1 MSSTASDPDA
11 GPDIT
16 PTWTSNSDIDV
27 TAQPAVVSWQDS
39 NGQQQSLSQLNLD
52 LHYNVLSNK
61 AFFKLRAAVA
71 LKAHP
76 RSRKTNVF
84 LFIHPERIRAVAL
97 DESPNAAEAKTLG
110 ADAICLRF
118 ELNRAPALVV
128 PKDSLAPR
136 NQPSG
141 DLLDSLRAL
150 AKQTTFAVYSSIP
163 CRTLSRQ
170 RLLSL
175 CEAASRD
182 GLSSLAA
189 HSNTTSLYAGIGGRV
204 IEGGSLGDSTAA
216 VVSQERGP
224 ALDIPAENPPSYD
237 ELPPRTQPLVEPSL
251 KRRRLSSPEPI
262 RSLDRKYIEDICA
275 QMIDNRL
282 SDLRRDVT
290 KQIQDLETRVM
301 DYVDENISHQRKD
314 MTEDI
319 GAKIEDEYYGLKLD
333 LQGYVREEVEEAEG
347 RIMDQLGS
355 ASLSLQFNT

>member
-52 LHYNVLSNK
+52 LHYNVRSNK

-237 ELPPRTQPLVEPSL
+237 ELPPRTQPPVEPSL